1 MALLDLL
8 VDVIG
13 QRFHEEVVCEQL
25 TQQPAHVSLEVGRLT
40 DEGIRAILKFR
51 VAVLSTS
58 SQVAQILKFRSY
70 KYVLSYAIL
79 ETATRRCPG
88 CMASTILSNWLDFRF
103 QSKVGLFCTFSYL
116 QLYIYLLTYMG
127 VKTPI

>member
-8 VDVIG
+8 IDVIG

-25 TQQPAHVSLEVGRLT
+25 SQQPAHVSLEVGRLT

-58 SQVAQILKFRSY
+58 PQVAQILKFGSY
-70 KYVLSYAIL
+70 QYVLYSL
-79 ETATRRCPG
+79 MPNVTH
-88 CMASTILSNWLDFRF
+88 LWF
-103 QSKVGLFCTFSYL
+103 V
-116 QLYIYLLTYMG
+116 
-127 VKTPI
+127 